1 MLHAA
6 PQAKEPDFKSR
17 TEHPMFTRMPDLR
30 IKTCK
35 AVEQQ

>member
-6 PQAKEPDFKSR
+6 PQAKEPDFKGC
-17 TEHPMFTRMPDLR
+17 TDHPMFTRMPDMR
-30 IKTCK
+30 INTCK